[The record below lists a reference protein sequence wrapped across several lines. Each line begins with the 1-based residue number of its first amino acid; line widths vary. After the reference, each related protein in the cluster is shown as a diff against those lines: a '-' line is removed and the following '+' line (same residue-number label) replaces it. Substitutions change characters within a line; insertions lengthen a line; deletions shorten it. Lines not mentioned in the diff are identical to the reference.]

1 MESTAIKSL
10 GDLFK
15 DYKGDYVPSEWDTGV
30 PVGEEMPSDRSGIGA
45 GYSADEVTRIFQTAV
60 ENEIA
65 DKQRNGLP
73 IARYDQ
79 ETREACL
86 EFPDCSRKYRTD

>member
-30 PVGEEMPSDRSGIGA
+30 PVRKEREMTIDAPVDNHI
-45 GYSADEVTRIFQTAV
+45 
-60 ENEIA
+60 
-65 DKQRNGLP
+65 
-73 IARYDQ
+73 
-79 ETREACL
+79 
-86 EFPDCSRKYRTD
+86 